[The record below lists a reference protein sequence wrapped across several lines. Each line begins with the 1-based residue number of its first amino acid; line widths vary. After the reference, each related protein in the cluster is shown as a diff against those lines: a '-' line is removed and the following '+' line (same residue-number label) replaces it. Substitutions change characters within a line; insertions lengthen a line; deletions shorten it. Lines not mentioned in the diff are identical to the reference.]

1 MRPGGGDANGR
12 YCPSSK
18 MDSAPETRPKM
29 TTDLC
34 FRNATELAAVHPHDL
49 RLTDS
54 QVQLAG
60 PEQIDH

>member
-1 MRPGGGDANGR
+1 MRPGGGDANAR

-34 FRNATELAAVHPHDL
+34 FRNATELAAGIRMTCGSPIHRYNLP
-49 RLTDS
+49 
-54 QVQLAG
+54 VQSK
-60 PEQIDH
+60 